1 MNYRYVLKL
10 LLPDLKRNYDK
21 NPNTCK
27 QETSVVISE
36 SRFYML
42 TGRLNTDTSPQNFW
56 TTFLE
61 NDWTRRAAQLRLKW
75 NQFSNFV
82 FVLEDVRLLKNYGQV
97 MFKFQFLC
105 KHVS

>member
-42 TGRLNTDTSPQNFW
+42 KGRLNTDTSP
-56 TTFLE
+56 
-61 NDWTRRAAQLRLKW
+61 
-75 NQFSNFV
+75 
-82 FVLEDVRLLKNYGQV
+82 
-97 MFKFQFLC
+97 
-105 KHVS
+105 